1 MRVTIFK
8 VGKHSMKKHFL
19 LITVAPFALITPAMA
34 SETTPAAPV
43 VAGKDAKPEG
53 EAQNA
58 PAAKKTEEVF
68 STGVAKGRDRL
79 DSATSTSALR
89 ASEIEKIGARS
100 ISEILR
106 DIPGIR
112 SEASTGEGSANIT
125 IRGLPIAST
134 GAKFLQLQEDGL
146 PVLEFGDIAFATA
159 DTFLRADLNLAAVEA
174 IRGGSASTFASNSP
188 GGIVNFI
195 SKTGDTEGGA
205 VQLSAGLDYGM
216 RRIDFDYGAKIT
228 PTLRFHVGGF
238 YRDGEGPRATGFTS
252 TRGGQI
258 KLNVTKEFDGGYIR
272 FYAKYLDDR
281 TPAYDITPIAVSGT
295 NADPKY
301 KNIPGYDVRH
311 DSLFSKFYQ
320 TQLTLNGNNQPVR
333 DDVTAGQHPIQKSVG
348 LEAKFD
354 IAGWDVT
361 EKFRYSNMSN
371 HYMGIYYTQ
380 FVPAA
385 AMPAAFGA
393 PGGTL
398 RYASGPNT
406 GTVIASPSTL
416 NGNGLGALMMLAD
429 TDLNDLS
436 NVTNDIR
443 ASKVWK
449 LGGHDLT
456 TTVGLYSSHQNIDS
470 DWNWATVLSGIS
482 DNGDAQLL
490 DVATAGGVKVT
501 QDGTLRYGAPT
512 PGQFRRGYKLGY
524 TTNAPFAS
532 VNLKIGGVAI
542 GGSIRYDFGKAEGTV
557 FGADLGGGRV
567 GVAPRDVNGD
577 GVISVPE
584 MAVAITPATPGVVD
598 YTYGYLSYSAGINW
612 RIAEPLAVFA
622 RYSRGGR
629 ANGDR
634 IQFSPLVNPN
644 TGKMVDK
651 DNAVDVVHQ
660 AEAGVKYRNENLT
673 LNLTGFW
680 AKAEDS
686 NLDSTTGLP
695 LLRDYKAIGAEFEG
709 SYRWGIFSLTAGATY
724 TDAEITNDVFTP
736 ANSGNTPQHQAKLIY
751 QFTPQITTDKFSVG
765 AVVIGTTG
773 SWATAANTLKVPGY
787 TTTNAFV
794 QFRPLDRVTL
804 SVNAANLFDVIAIT
818 AIDDAVIPAVG
829 VARAHVLNGRTISA
843 AVRFDF

>member
-1 MRVTIFK
+1 
-8 VGKHSMKKHFL
+8 MKKHFL
-19 LITVAPFALITPAMA
+19 LITVAPFALVAPAMA

-43 VAGKDAKPEG
+43 VAKSEAKPETA
-53 EAQNA
+53 EQKA
-58 PAAKKTEEVF
+58 PAKKGTEEVF

-89 ASEIEKIGARS
+89 AAEVDKIGARS
-100 ISEILR
+100 IAEILR

-112 SEASTGEGSANIT
+112 AEASTGEGSANIT

-146 PVLEFGDIAFATA
+146 PILEFGDIAFATA

-205 VQLSAGLDYGM
+205 VQLSAGLDYEM
-216 RRIDFDYGAKIT
+216 RRIDFDYGAKIS
-228 PTLRFHVGGF
+228 PTLRFHVGGY
-238 YRDGEGPRATGFTS
+238 YRDGEGPRATGFNS

-258 KLNVTKEFDGGYIR
+258 KLNVTKEFDGGYVR
-272 FYAKYLDDR
+272 FYAKYMDDI
-281 TPAYDITPIAVSGT
+281 TPAYDITAIGVSGT
-295 NADPKY
+295 NTDPKY
-301 KNIPGYDVRH
+301 KNIAGYDVRH
-311 DSLFSKFYQ
+311 DSLFSRNYQ
-320 TQLTLNGNNQPVR
+320 SQLTLDGNNQVVR
-333 DDVTAGQHPIQKSVG
+333 DDVTAGQHPIVKSVG
-348 LEAKFD
+348 IESKFAV
-354 IAGWDVT
+354 AGWDVT
-361 EKFRYSNMSN
+361 EKFRYANMSN

-380 FVPAA
+380 FMPVAM
-385 AMPAAFGA
+385 MPAAFGA
-393 PGGTL
+393 AGGSV
-398 RYASGPNT
+398 RFASGPNA
-406 GTVIASPSTL
+406 GATVTNPTTL

-429 TDLNDLS
+429 TDLNDLT

-443 ASKVWK
+443 ASKVWNV
-449 LGGHDLT
+449 GGNDLT
-456 TTVGLYSSHQNIDS
+456 TTVGLYSSHQTINS
-470 DWNWATVLSGIS
+470 DWNWATVLSGVAADGNS
-482 DNGDAQLL
+482 QLL
-490 DVATAGGVKVT
+490 DVVTATNVKVT

-512 PGQFRRGYKLGY
+512 PGQFRRGYRLGY

-532 VNLKIGGVAI
+532 VNLKIGGVSI
-542 GGSIRYDFGKAEGTV
+542 GGSLRYDFGKAQGTV
-557 FGADLGGGRV
+557 YGSDLGGGRV
-567 GVAPRDVNGD
+567 GVGPKDMNGD

-584 MAVAITPATPGVVD
+584 MAVAFTPAAGAPVD

-629 ANGDR
+629 ANADR
-634 IQFSPLVNPN
+634 IQFSPLVSTT
-644 TGKMVDK
+644 TGKMVNQ

-673 LNLTGFW
+673 LNVTGFW

-709 SYRWGIFSLTAGATY
+709 SYRSGIFSITAGATY
-724 TDAEITNDVFTP
+724 TDAEITKDVITP
-736 ANSGNTPQHQAKLIY
+736 ANNGHTPQHQAKLIY
-751 QFTPQITTDKFSVG
+751 QVTPQITTEQFSLG
-765 AVVIGTTG
+765 AVIVGTTG
-773 SWATAANTLKVPGY
+773 SYATAANTLKVPGY

-794 QFRPLDRVTL
+794 QFRPLDKVTL
-804 SVNAANLFDVIAIT
+804 SLNASNLFDVIAIT